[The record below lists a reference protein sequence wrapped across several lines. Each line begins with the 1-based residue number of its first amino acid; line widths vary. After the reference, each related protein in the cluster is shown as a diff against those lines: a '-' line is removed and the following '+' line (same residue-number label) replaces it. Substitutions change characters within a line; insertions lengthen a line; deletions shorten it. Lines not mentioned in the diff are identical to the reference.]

1 VKEIPPALRSQME
14 EGVAKM
20 KRHATR
26 LRELRA
32 TCWLVKVL
40 VIVLFLGYFDL
51 NAAEGRELASSLP

>member
-1 VKEIPPALRSQME
+1 ME
-14 EGVAKM
+14 EGVDKM

-26 LRELRA
+26 LLEHRA

-40 VIVLFLGYFDL
+40 VIVLFLGHFDL